1 MTLCGFSG
9 TKCWVQHCFGC
20 SLVSL
25 GQFYCFTLRTYIFF
39 STNLWFRWS
48 WKKLQLGEFL
58 LSWTF
63 WRRSLETWS
72 WKETLSLQH
81 WCYLVLWIDHKST
94 WLILLIG
101 FIIWSRL
108 VLAFLDWLIGVNL
121 CLSQRHGYKADWLI
135 PMTTFIAVLY

>member
-1 MTLCGFSG
+1 MWLLRNKMLGSTLHWLLTGQSWAILLFYFTYLYLFRQICGLDGLEKS
-9 TKCWVQHCFGC
+9 
-20 SLVSL
+20 
-25 GQFYCFTLRTYIFF
+25 Y
-39 STNLWFRWS
+39 NLASFCCHG
-48 WKKLQLGEFL
+48 LFEED
-58 LSWTF
+58 
-63 WRRSLETWS
+63 RSLETWS